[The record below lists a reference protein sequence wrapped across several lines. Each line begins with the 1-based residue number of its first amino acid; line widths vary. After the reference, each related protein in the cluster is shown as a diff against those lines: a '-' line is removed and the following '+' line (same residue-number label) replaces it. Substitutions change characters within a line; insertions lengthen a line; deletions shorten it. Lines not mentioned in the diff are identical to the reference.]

1 MNKSFLALWMLHVA
15 KFKSFVLFIEYSLE
29 FIDPYQISQ
38 FIPEKNP
45 AMSSYYYYYSHFI
58 PSRLKNEV

>member
-1 MNKSFLALWMLHVA
+1 MLHVA

-45 AMSSYYYYYSHFI
+45 AMSSYYYYYSRFI